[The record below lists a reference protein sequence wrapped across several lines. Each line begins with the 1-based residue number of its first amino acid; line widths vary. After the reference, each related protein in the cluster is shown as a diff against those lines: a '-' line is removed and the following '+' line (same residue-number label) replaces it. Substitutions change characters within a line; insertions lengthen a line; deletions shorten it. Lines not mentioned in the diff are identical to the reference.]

1 MIKVRFAE
9 FLVFLQVSL
18 FTPHLLFF
26 RSNLNLFSLQLPP
39 ATTAPRF
46 FLQLTAKIHTS
57 LLLSTSYSHFNFYL
71 SLFVSLNLYT

>member
-26 RSNLNLFSLQLPP
+26 RSNLTSFHYNFPLPP
-39 ATTAPRF
+39 PRRAF
-46 FLQLTAKIHTS
+46 SFSEQQKYTHPFSYLQVILIS
-57 LLLSTSYSHFNFYL
+57 IFI
-71 SLFVSLNLYT
+71 